1 MVDNFDNIVHTV
13 DSGGKYNHTEAQRY
27 FINLKQISSEKFI
40 KMWRVM
46 TETEYNRRKFNRE
59 TITEY
64 EEFGDWLDLEKS

>member
-1 MVDNFDNIVHTV
+1 
-13 DSGGKYNHTEAQRY
+13 
-27 FINLKQISSEKFI
+27 
-40 KMWRVM
+40 M